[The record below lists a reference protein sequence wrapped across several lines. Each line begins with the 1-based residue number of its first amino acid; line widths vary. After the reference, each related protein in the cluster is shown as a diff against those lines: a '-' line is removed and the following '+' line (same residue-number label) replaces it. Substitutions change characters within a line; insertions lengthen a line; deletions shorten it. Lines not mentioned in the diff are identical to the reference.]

1 MSKTILAEAVTRG
14 IGRPKND
21 RCLGRLSKASCEC
34 LAVRCYLGKCNDA
47 PHRRLAST
55 SKSLAQM
62 NKSPDVDDP
71 TKEAVKSGNSA

>member
-1 MSKTILAEAVTRG
+1 MTDDPGRG
-14 IGRPKND
+14 RDARIGHPKND

-34 LAVRCYLGKCNDA
+34 LDSKMLPAGA
-47 PHRRLAST
+47 MTGHIARLAST

>member
-1 MSKTILAEAVTRG
+1 MTRHIAG
-14 IGRPKND
+14 
-21 RCLGRLSKASCEC
+21 
-34 LAVRCYLGKCNDA
+34 
-47 PHRRLAST
+47 LASM

>member
-1 MSKTILAEAVTRG
+1 MTKTILAEAVTRG
-14 IGRPKND
+14 SAVQKMTV
-21 RCLGRLSKASCEC
+21 ASCEC
-34 LAVRCYLGKCNDA
+34 LDSKMLPAGPMERYIAG
-47 PHRRLAST
+47 LAST